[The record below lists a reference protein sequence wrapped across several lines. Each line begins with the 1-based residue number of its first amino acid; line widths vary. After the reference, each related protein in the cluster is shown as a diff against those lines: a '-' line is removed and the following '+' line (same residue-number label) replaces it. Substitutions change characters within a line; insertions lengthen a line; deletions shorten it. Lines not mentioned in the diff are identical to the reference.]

1 LSGEE
6 KRVITG
12 IRGKAF
18 SFNSDISVSQ
28 IHELSVRIMHEI
40 GVPIKSVKAL
50 DLLKETGC
58 TVDRE
63 RGVVFISERVV
74 MESLKKARSHFSLF
88 DRSTSREIAI
98 GGDNVSFMS
107 GAAAIRVC
115 DLNGVYREPTLR
127 DLVDMT
133 KVQDYLEN
141 IDVIHELVEPSD
153 IDPRKIRVRM
163 AALLLTNTTKPC
175 AFVVEGPGDVEDI
188 CRIGV
193 TIRGGRKEL
202 EEKPLFSIH
211 DISAEA
217 TIGIVREQCDALMKC
232 AELGIPTGIGAYPIM
247 GSTGPVTIEGAL
259 ALANANILSALVIA
273 QTIRPGIPFLYMIMA
288 GSLDMKKAEMITA
301 SPEIWAYYIAG
312 KKLAEYYRLP
322 SHCIISADSKST
334 DIQLAMEKYSALFI
348 ASLCGINLIH
358 GTVCQSDAMN
368 GANYDQ
374 MLIDNEIVSMVKYM
388 VDSLRSLNGVISKEE
403 IFNDIKTSLEN
414 KMYFMDSDTTV
425 GEFKKRL
432 WESNLL
438 VRENFDRWKDGGMK
452 SILDNSRE
460 KTSEIIET
468 YKVEPLDSNTER
480 EIDSIVQSSIRSS
493 EK

>member
-12 IRGKAF
+12 TKGKAF
-18 SFNSDISVSQ
+18 SFNSEISVSR
-28 IHELSVRIMHEI
+28 IHELSVRILQEI
-40 GVPIKSVKAL
+40 GVPITSMKAL
-50 DLLKETGC
+50 DLLNETGC

-63 RGVVFISERVV
+63 RGVVFIPESVV

-115 DLNGVYREPTLR
+115 DLNGVYRAPTLR

-163 AALLLTNTTKPC
+163 AALLLKNTTKPC
-175 AFVVEGPGDVEDI
+175 AFIVEGPGDVEDI

-217 TIGIVREQCDALMKC
+217 TIGIVKEQCDALMKC

-334 DIQLAMEKYSALFI
+334 DIQLAMEKYSALF
-348 ASLCGINLIH
+348 H

-388 VDSLRSLNGVISKEE
+388 VDSLRSLNGAVSKEE

-452 SILDNSRE
+452 SILDNSRV
-460 KTSEIIET
+460 KTTEIVET
-468 YKVEPLDSNTER
+468 YEVEPFDSNTER
-480 EIDSIVQSSIRSS
+480 EINSIVQSSIRSS